1 MQPSDSS
8 SPSLTT
14 LKTQMRYLGSQWKTN
29 ITQFM
34 DQQQQEQ
41 TTLSCQLNSL
51 NERMKEEAERRDVR
65 NVSAEACMNTMRQHL
80 HTFLIENP
88 SATYAQWIENLHP
101 ENTQDPQLLEE
112 MDKEIDLR
120 FYVEESDHRHL
131 WNEHVTDPVRQ
142 VQARNRVWKDEHKIQ
157 LQQQHDSEPVDLL
170 SGNLHTVANDTRIA
184 TTTTTTGTTSTQQVD
199 ADLIQF

>member
-29 ITQFM
+29 ITQLM
-34 DQQQQEQ
+34 DQQQEQ
-41 TTLSCQLNSL
+41 PTLSRQLNSL

-65 NVSAEACMNTMRQHL
+65 KVSEEACLNTMRQHL

-88 SATYAQWIENLHP
+88 SAAYAQWIENLHP
-101 ENTQDPQLLEE
+101 ENTQDPQLFEE
-112 MDKEIDLR
+112 MDKQIDLR
-120 FYVEESDHRHL
+120 FYVVESDHRIL

-142 VQARNRVWKDEHKIQ
+142 VQATSRVWKDQHKIQ
-157 LQQQHDSEPVDLL
+157 LVQQQHDSEPVDLL
-170 SGNLHTVANDTRIA
+170 SGSLHTVAHDTTIA
-184 TTTTTTGTTSTQQVD
+184 TTTTTGTTSTQQVD